1 MTVVEAQLYSHLVD
15 MLCFFVKAHTHRAK
29 YFILQDNLPSRVA
42 QLFKCREKHLKLS
55 ALKYFRISISGHD
68 AFHYRRLMD
77 DGAIEPV
84 LDILLEFMPKDTL
97 LNSACLEFFEHIR
110 REHAKEL
117 LLHVVE
123 THREKIEKLSHIE
136 TFKNMLTK
144 YDQFHNPIDELS
156 FTTVDTEQT
165 PQRPMML
172 NGNRWSQSLKEM
184 EAEEEAY
191 FNSEE
196 NDEDELLSPTTGKQ
210 VINGASPVKPLV
222 DYPEDDDEDL
232 DLPTAEPFTNGFHP
246 SPEPEPS
253 AESAVEEAIETTQPS
268 RDETPSPPGRLA
280 EKRRRL
286 TDDDDDELG
295 KLSASKRR
303 ASFGSGGVPPVGILP
318 VASSDAPAIVDSP
331 QEPVSSGPTH
341 TLRRKRKVNIA
352 KEAREANAKKI
363 TISLG
368 SSPAKEEEQKKKS
381 EKKDKTLE
389 KGKETAEV

>member
-123 THREKIEKLSHIE
+123 THREKIERLSHIE

-165 PQRPMML
+165 PQRPML
-172 NGNRWSQSLKEM
+172 INGNRWSQSLKEM

-196 NDEDELLSPTTGKQ
+196 NDEDELLSPTTGKPAL
-210 VINGASPVKPLV
+210 NGASPVKPLV

-246 SPEPEPS
+246 SPEPETSTEPTT
-253 AESAVEEAIETTQPS
+253 EEPTETTQPS
-268 RDETPSPPGRLA
+268 RDETPSPPGRLP

-286 TDDDDDELG
+286 TEDDDDELG
-295 KLSASKRR
+295 KLSISKRR
-303 ASFGSGGVPPVGILP
+303 ASFGSGGVLPVGIP
-318 VASSDAPAIVDSP
+318 SVASSDAVAAPTVDSP
-331 QEPVSSGPTH
+331 QQEASTGHTH
-341 TLRRKRKVNIA
+341 ALRRKRKISNVKDA
-352 KEAREANAKKI
+352 GGKKI

-381 EKKDKTLE
+381 EKQDKTLE
-389 KGKETAEV
+389 KEKETAEV